1 MKRMKAKKSQQLIE
15 FLLIAPFLII
25 FLGILTEYAYALN
38 INMTL
43 TQGLKE
49 VTSSIYSKIS
59 PTTTA
64 ASIEAQVKSDLTT
77 YLQNN
82 NVPTDTENNLRV
94 TYTPVTSQCTI
105 FMAGYIYY
113 PAFSLPKMF
122 FRILPDH
129 FNFLATIPVPTA
141 FLASNNYNNSI
152 DSTTLDK
159 VWSSTADFSKLDS
172 FDSSK
177 EGVLKCGTDARNGM
191 LFLFPNS
198 TAKALGYS
206 KMYAL
211 VTWTG
216 SIIKSGALN
225 YNVNLATGKINTCS
239 NTLCSATPTNFIDYI
254 NSYKNIIIIN
264 DPDAN
269 DIDNISS
276 VWAYDSPS
284 MNPITVTTSTDLS
297 ASSTDGV
304 LKRSIAMITPPS
316 TVFGNYDNL
325 SYTTVYTL
333 GSIVLSAPN
342 IDDPDVQRILPGAKK
357 WQN

>member
-49 VTSSIYSKIS
+49 VTSSIYSEINPGS
-59 PTTTA
+59 TA
-64 ASIEAQVKSDLTT
+64 ASIESQALSDLTT

-82 NVPTDTENNLRV
+82 NVPVNSENNLRLS
-94 TYTPVTSQCTI
+94 YTPISSQCTI

-129 FNFLATIPVPTA
+129 FNFLATVPVPTA
-141 FLASNNYNNSI
+141 FLGTNNYNNSV

-177 EGVLKCGTDARNGM
+177 EGVLKSGTDARNGM

-198 TAKALGYS
+198 AAKALGHPN
-206 KMYAL
+206 MYAL

-216 SIIKSGALN
+216 SIIKSGALT
-225 YNVNLATGKINTCS
+225 YNVDFGTGKINTCS
-239 NTLCSATPTNFIDYI
+239 NTLCSSTPTNFIDYI
-254 NSYKNIIIIN
+254 SGYKNIIIIN

-269 DIDNISS
+269 DIANLSS
-276 VWAYDSPS
+276 TWSYDSN

-297 ASSTDGV
+297 GSSIDGI

-325 SYTTVYTL
+325 GYETVYTL
-333 GSIVLSAPN
+333 GSMVISAPN
-342 IDDPDVQRILPGAKK
+342 LDEKYVQKILPGAKK
-357 WQN
+357 WPE